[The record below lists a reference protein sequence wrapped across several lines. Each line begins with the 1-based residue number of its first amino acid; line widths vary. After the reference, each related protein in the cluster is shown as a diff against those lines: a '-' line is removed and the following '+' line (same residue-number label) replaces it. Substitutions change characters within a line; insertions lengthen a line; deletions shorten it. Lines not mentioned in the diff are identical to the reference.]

1 MFITLTV
8 KLSKKTGSVAI
19 NTHDNEETVV
29 NSDHIIKIRRSE
41 GKDLSLVHLSTGE
54 TLGVTEEVYLIK
66 SKLNSN

>member
-19 NTHDNEETVV
+19 NNHDNEETVV
-29 NSDHIIKIRRSE
+29 NSDHIIKIRRSA
-41 GKDLSLVHLSTGE
+41 GKDLSLVHLITGE
-54 TLGVTEEVYLIK
+54 TLGVTEEVSLIK